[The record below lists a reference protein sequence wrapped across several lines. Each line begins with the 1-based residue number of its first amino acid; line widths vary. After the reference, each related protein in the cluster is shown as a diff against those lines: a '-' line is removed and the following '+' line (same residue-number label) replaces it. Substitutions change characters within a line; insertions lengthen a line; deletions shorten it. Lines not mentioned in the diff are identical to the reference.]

1 MSQLLTSGK
10 IGNIQT
16 RQLQEQRKAVSA
28 RWEKTGLLEGLAAS
42 KKGNVAQLLENQA
55 HYLLESTQTS
65 DVQGF
70 DMIVFPMVRRVF
82 SRLLANEIVSVQTLN
97 LPSGLLFYLDA
108 QVSTTWPT
116 SNATSSTTGT
126 WTSVYD
132 AHYNNL
138 NWEPSFGVATAVSGG
153 TIAANVTVSTT
164 SSGAGSGYI
173 VKLPYSGGEQ
183 GFASL
188 AVRVWC
194 GATQLGASS
203 TTVNFGIAPQTW
215 KEDLL
220 RSNLIAVVIP
230 SATTNFGGLGG
241 GAATILSAATEY
253 KTYASLEGR
262 SDMGQVKLT
271 VSSVTVSVK
280 SRKLKT
286 QWSPEL
292 AQDLAAYH
300 SIDAEAEL
308 TALLSEELAAEIDRE
323 ILRDLI
329 MLAPFQTSWNYDR
342 TATTTRTDGLV
353 IPAEPSSGYIT
364 QKEWNQT
371 LMTQINKVSAAI
383 HKATLRGGANWVVCS
398 TEVAS
403 VLEDVEKFHA
413 VNMTEDNDFN
423 MGIENIGN
431 LGTRYK
437 VYKDPYLPEWVCL
450 IGHKGASFMEAGYVY
465 APYIPFQLTPTI
477 QDPDDFTP
485 RKGIMTRYA
494 KKCVNNRYFGLIRVV
509 FPTSYAPINYG
520 NIPTVVI

>member
-28 RWEKTGLLEGLAAS
+28 RWEKTGLLEGLARE
-42 KKGNVAQLLENQA
+42 KKGNIAQLLENQA
-55 HYLLESTQTS
+55 HYLLESTQTT

-108 QVSTTWPT
+108 QVSTTWP
-116 SNATSSTTGT
+116 SALPTSSTTGT

-138 NWEPSFGVATAVSGG
+138 NWEPSFGIATAVSGG
-153 TIAANVTVSTT
+153 TASTQTVAGVCSAVGST
-164 SSGAGSGYI
+164 YI
-173 VKLPYSGGEQ
+173 IKLPYSGGEQ
-183 GFASL
+183 GLASL
-188 AVRVWC
+188 QVRVFSGN
-194 GATQLGASS
+194 GALAGSS
-203 TTVNFGIAPQTW
+203 TTVNFGVAPQTW

-220 RSNLIAVVIP
+220 RNNVIAVTISS
-230 SATTNFGGLGG
+230 SATIN
-241 GAATILSAATEY
+241 GATCAVASACTEY
-253 KTYASLEGR
+253 KTYGTLEGR

-271 VSSVTVSVK
+271 VSSVTVGVK

-286 QWSPEL
+286 QWTPEL

-329 MLAPFQTSWNYDR
+329 MIAPFQTSWNYDR
-342 TATTTRTDGLV
+342 TAATTRSDGVV

-371 LMTQINKVSAAI
+371 LITQINKISAAI
-383 HKATLRGGANWVVCS
+383 HKATLRGGANWIVCS

-403 VLEDVEKFHA
+403 VLEDIEKFHA
-413 VNMTEDNDFN
+413 VNMTEDNEFN

-437 VYKDPYLPEWVCL
+437 VYKDPYLPDWVCL
-450 IGHKGASFMEAGYVY
+450 IGHKGSSFMEAGYVY

-520 NIPTVVI
+520 YIPTTYAP